1 MVNTSPATLS
11 EARKAV
17 DKTQAELAAAIGVNP
32 STVGHWETGLHQPT
46 GPARRQLAQALDAP
60 LDVVDSWF
68 PASTQT
74 EPALAAAEG

>member
-1 MVNTSPATLS
+1 MMNAQPSSLK
-11 EARKAV
+11 EALDVAG
-17 DKTQAELAAAIGVNP
+17 KTQGDLARAAGVTP
-32 STVGHWETGLHQPT
+32 PAVSLWVSGDRTPG
-46 GPARRQLAQALDAP
+46 GPARRLIAQALDAP